1 MQKVEHIGIAVK
13 DLATS
18 IALYQQLLDTP
29 CYKTEQ
35 VESEQVS
42 TAFFQKG
49 ETKIELLQALVYAEY
64 ALVGLGLLAV
74 CARVLTPVETR
85 TEIGRYV
92 RDVFHR
98 HHLGA

>member
-1 MQKVEHIGIAVK
+1 M
-13 DLATS
+13 
-18 IALYQQLLDTP
+18 
-29 CYKTEQ
+29 
-35 VESEQVS
+35 
-42 TAFFQKG
+42 
-49 ETKIELLQALVYAEY
+49 TKIELLQALVYAEY